1 MKKRIVDGRKTSPL
15 GHPIAVVA
23 VRTGLSRDVL
33 RVWERRYGAVVPM
46 RTAGGQRL
54 YSDEDIDRFRLLA
67 AATKYGRNISLAA
80 GLATDALQRLVT
92 EDESERPAAAAES
105 KMRTHA
111 ELALFAETALEHAR
125 ALDGSAL
132 NRDLRRT
139 IARHGIPVFL
149 EDVVPT
155 LMYHVGEEWRAG
167 RLAIAHEHLATA
179 AVIAIILDSMR
190 SVPESPGAPRLLVA
204 TPASEPHAVGAALAA
219 ASAAL
224 DGWTI
229 IYLGV
234 DVPAVDIVAAAVT
247 SSARAVA
254 LSVVHSEQPDFVL
267 RELRAVRA
275 ALAANV
281 LLIVGGAAA
290 ARMADCLTEPGLIVC
305 NSIAE
310 MRSVLLHVTNSA

>member
-1 MKKRIVDGRKTSPL
+1 MGRSNRCARRVANASILMKISIGFACLLP
-15 GHPIAVVA
+15 
-23 VRTGLSRDVL
+23 
-33 RVWERRYGAVVPM
+33 
-46 RTAGGQRL
+46 QR
-54 YSDEDIDRFRLLA
+54 
-67 AATKYGRNISLAA
+67 KYGRNISLVA
-80 GLATDALQRLVT
+80 GLATDALQKLVT
-92 EDESERPAAAAES
+92 EDESERPAPVADS

-111 ELALFAETALEHAR
+111 ELAQFAETALEHAR

-149 EDVVPT
+149 EDVVPA

-190 SVPESPGAPRLLVA
+190 AIPESPSAPRLLVA

-234 DVPAVDIVAAAVT
+234 DVPAADIVAAAVT
-247 SSARAVA
+247 SNARAVA
-254 LSVVHSEQPDFVL
+254 LSVVHTDQPDFVL

-275 ALAANV
+275 GLAGNV

-290 ARMADCLTEPGLIVC
+290 ARMADRLTEPGLIVC
-305 NSIAE
+305 NNIAE